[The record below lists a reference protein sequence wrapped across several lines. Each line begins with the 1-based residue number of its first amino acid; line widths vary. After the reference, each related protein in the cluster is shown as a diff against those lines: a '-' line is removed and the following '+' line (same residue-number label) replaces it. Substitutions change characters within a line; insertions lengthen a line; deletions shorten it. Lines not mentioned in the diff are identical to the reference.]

1 MVKITV
7 WNHNE
12 IFEGARK
19 GRLFRIQ
26 VETGC
31 ARVCVWGMGVIV
43 EQQDIKVHGILKYDC
58 WTNFLPRSMMF
69 IPELINYSLFMN
81 IQMKKSVL
89 KIFQEFVHFFTTLT
103 MTFFVWVTCY
113 M

>member
-19 GRLFRIQ
+19 GILFRIQ

-31 ARVCVWGMGVIV
+31 VCVWGGGGWISI
-43 EQQDIKVHGILKYDC
+43 EQQNKKVHGILKYDC
-58 WTNFLPRSMMF
+58 WTYFIPRPMMF

-81 IQMKKSVL
+81 I
-89 KIFQEFVHFFTTLT
+89 
-103 MTFFVWVTCY
+103 
-113 M
+113 

>member
-31 ARVCVWGMGVIV
+31 VCVLRVGDIV

-58 WTNFLPRSMMF
+58 WTNFIPRSMMF
-69 IPELINYSLFMN
+69 IQELINYSLFMN
-81 IQMKKSVL
+81 IQMKILECS
-89 KIFQEFVHFFTTLT
+89 
-103 MTFFVWVTCY
+103 
-113 M
+113 